1 MLTLPPSPILRSYSV
16 SCPAWHLSQSNRHRV
31 GPERVLRAVRKRATM
46 AGASGQASGLPRR
59 IALSSSTRGA
69 GDCIFCQIVSRRAS
83 SNIVYE
89 DEKYIAFLDIFPFS
103 RGHTLVCP
111 KEHGETIW
119 DMKETDIAGLFRV
132 ASKVSRAVVTA
143 VEADG
148 FRFVQ
153 NNGEAA
159 NQVVAHVHVHVIPV
173 KMEDKGRFGDRKS
186 LTQKEMDETARTIRA
201 EMDRA

>member
-1 MLTLPPSPILRSYSV
+1 MSTVKGMKPILFSS
-16 SCPAWHLSQSNRHRV
+16 PKI
-31 GPERVLRAVRKRATM
+31 GPD
-46 AGASGQASGLPRR
+46 
-59 IALSSSTRGA
+59 
-69 GDCIFCQIVSRRAS
+69 DCIFCRIVARKAP

-89 DEKYIAFLDIFPFS
+89 DDRHIAFLDAYPFS

-119 DMKETDIAGLFRV
+119 DMKESEIGELFAV
-132 ASKVSRAVVTA
+132 ASRVSKAVVRA
-143 VEADG
+143 MDADG

-173 KMEDKGRFGDRKS
+173 KMEDKGRFMDRRRVEQ
-186 LTQKEMDETARTIRA
+186 TEMAETAEAIRA
-201 EMDRA
+201 QMDSQ

>member
-1 MLTLPPSPILRSYSV
+1 MTQELGPNQSLKRLTFSAPTG
-16 SCPAWHLSQSNRHRV
+16 
-31 GPERVLRAVRKRATM
+31 GPD
-46 AGASGQASGLPRR
+46 Q
-59 IALSSSTRGA
+59 
-69 GDCIFCQIVSRRAS
+69 CIFCQIVSRKAPS
-83 SNIVYE
+83 SVVYE
-89 DEKYIAFLDIFPFS
+89 DDKHIGFLDIFPFS

-119 DMKETDIAGLFRV
+119 DMKEQDMAELFRV
-132 ASKVSRAVVTA
+132 AFKVSKAVVAA

-173 KMEDKGRFGDRKS
+173 KMEDKGRYTERKRFTAAE
-186 LTQKEMDETARTIRA
+186 LEETARSIRERMA
-201 EMDRA
+201 A

>member
-1 MLTLPPSPILRSYSV
+1 MVTFSSPPTLRSYSV
-16 SCPAWHLSQSNRHRV
+16 ICPARHLSQCNPLRV
-31 GPERVLRAVRKRATM
+31 YPERVLRTVRNRVTVVWTN
-46 AGASGQASGLPRR
+46 GQVAPRR
-59 IALSSSTRGA
+59 IALGSSSRGA
-69 GDCIFCQIVSRRAS
+69 GDCIFCQIVSRKAP
-83 SNIVYE
+83 SNVVYE
-89 DEKYIAFLDIFPFS
+89 DEKYFAFLDIFPFS

-119 DMKETDIAGLFRV
+119 DMKEGDIAGLFRV
-132 ASKVSRAVVTA
+132 ASRVSRAVVSA

-173 KMEDKGRFGDRKS
+173 KMEDKGRFGDRKR
-186 LTQKEMDETARTIRA
+186 LTPQEMGETARVIRA
-201 EMDRA
+201 EMGQA